1 MALSRALSRRIGR
14 LESLPRVLFAE
25 DKWDS
30 IHVAAL
36 QSLSEDDRR
45 LWGEI
50 QVVRDSSGNSSDL
63 TPAREAVMERYYDA
77 LVDGM
82 ADQRR
87 FTVSE
92 LDELLAAA

>member
-1 MALSRALSRRIGR
+1 MALSRALNWRIGR
-14 LESLPRVLFAE
+14 LESLPRVLSAE
-25 DKWDS
+25 DEWNS

-36 QSLSEDDRR
+36 QSLSDDDGRICE
-45 LWGEI
+45 EI
-50 QVVRDSSGNSSDL
+50 QTARHYNGNSPDL

-77 LVDGM
+77 LVDAI

-92 LDELLAAA
+92 LDELLATA